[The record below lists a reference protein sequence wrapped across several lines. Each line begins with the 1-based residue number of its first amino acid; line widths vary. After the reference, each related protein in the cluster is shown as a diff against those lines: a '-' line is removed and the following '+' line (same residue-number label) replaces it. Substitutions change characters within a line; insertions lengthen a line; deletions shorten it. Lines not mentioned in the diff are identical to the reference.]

1 MIFVCTL
8 LCYTSSEEDPNVIVI
23 NSHVATETYTTNH
36 SQDHTT
42 TSSSESVL
50 SLVQHTDIATYAN
63 TSQPV
68 HLTDRSPTLT
78 QLPGP
83 WKVLDTS
90 SLSFPDFDGGSKCTD
105 VICSNFAELSKSKC
119 ANTNLRGVKP
129 SCHFQDGTSNIR
141 VALLSYPGSGNT
153 WIRQLIERSSGIC
166 TGELQNKLAPR
177 CCMCS
182 ITSHLALY
190 V

>member
-1 MIFVCTL
+1 MA
-8 LCYTSSEEDPNVIVI
+8 S
-23 NSHVATETYTTNH
+23 ETY
-36 SQDHTT
+36 TT

-78 QLPGP
+78 QPPGP

-105 VICSNFAELSKSKC
+105 VICSNFVELSKSKC
-119 ANTNLRGVKP
+119 SSIFLRGVKP

-141 VALLSYPGSGNT
+141 VSLLSYPGSGNT
-153 WIRQLIERSSGIC
+153 WTRQLLERSTGIC
-166 TGELQNKLAPR
+166 TGELQEGN
-177 CCMCS
+177 
-182 ITSHLALY
+182 LY
-190 V
+190 VQSN